1 MERSAAQPG
10 AGPRYLVVS
19 RSSPLPL
26 YHQVEVDMRQR
37 IESGEWRR
45 GEQIPTEAELCTI
58 YGASRV
64 TIREAVRRLTEEG
77 LLVRRRG
84 SGTFVREARITAG
97 ARGLT
102 SFTEEMAALGSRG
115 ESRVL
120 SVAVQASS
128 AAISDKLSLRPGAE
142 LVTIR
147 RLRLV
152 DGTPMGIQSAHL
164 PADRFPGLDKVELG
178 TGSLYAMLADHY
190 GVVPVEAEE
199 TFEVAPIRAG
209 DARLLQVASGSCG
222 FRVGR
227 LTFDEHGAF
236 EFVTSIMR
244 GDRYQVRIGLRVQ
257 QLPTGSRTG
266 VRP

>member
-1 MERSAAQPG
+1 MERSIAEPG
-10 AGPRYLVVS
+10 AGTRYLVVS

-64 TIREAVRRLTEEG
+64 TIREAVRRLTDEG

-102 SFTEEMAALGSRG
+102 SFTEEMAALGLHG

-120 SVAVQASS
+120 SVTVTTSTAVTAKLGLEP
-128 AAISDKLSLRPGAE
+128 AANLIA
-142 LVTIR
+142 IR
-147 RLRLV
+147 RLRLAG
-152 DGTPMGIQSAHL
+152 GTPMGIQCAYL
-164 PADRFPGLDKVELG
+164 PADRFPGLDTIDLG
-178 TGSLYAMLADHY
+178 AGSLYGLLADRY
-190 GVVPVEAEE
+190 GVVLAEAEE
-199 TFEVAPIRAG
+199 IFEVAQIRAG
-209 DARLLQVASGSCG
+209 DARLLQVPAGSCG
-222 FRVGR
+222 FHVER
-227 LTFDEHGAF
+227 LTFDEQSAF
-236 EFVTSIMR
+236 EYVTSIMR
-244 GDRYQVRIGLRVQ
+244 GDRYRVRIGLRVQ
-257 QLPTGSRTG
+257 Q
-266 VRP
+266 

>member
-1 MERSAAQPG
+1 M
-10 AGPRYLVVS
+10 VS

-58 YGASRV
+58 YGASRI
-64 TIREAVRRLTEEG
+64 TIREAVRRLTEDG

-102 SFTEEMAALGSRG
+102 SFTEEMAALGLRG

-128 AAISDKLSLRPGAE
+128 APVSDRLGLSAGAE
-142 LVTIR
+142 VVTIR

-152 DGTPMGIQSAHL
+152 DGTPMGIQCAYL
-164 PADRFPGLDKVELG
+164 PAERFPGLDAIDLG
-178 TGSLYAMLADHY
+178 VGSLYTVLADRY
-190 GVVPVEAEE
+190 GVAPVEAEE
-199 TFEVAPIRAG
+199 TFEVAPIRAA
-209 DARLLQVASGSCG
+209 DARLLQVAAGACA
-222 FRVGR
+222 FRVER
-227 LTFDEHGAF
+227 VTYDERGAF

-244 GDRYQVRIGLRVQ
+244 GDRYQVRIGLRLQ
-257 QLPTGSRTG
+257 QLPNGSRTG